1 LSRSASSPA
10 RIHALLIAAGLA
22 AVALGCA
29 AVEHARDTQAYV
41 GRTLAAGHGDG
52 AARLAAEARLDATLR
67 DYLAEHGRPD
77 YLRVMGRQKVYLF
90 YTRSDAAVMFER
102 ELATS
107 RVTELGRIPGSM
119 LELLPPAEARRIST
133 QRAEQG
139 RRAKA
144 RARAQARA
152 RPAPAAPSPG
162 AGSYF
167 GAFDAKQIVE
177 RMTPPMTAAD
187 PGVRSWRQSRTAN
200 GTRSFAAKVGGTQY
214 EVRPDRVVMSSAIAA
229 KRRSLPT
236 SARLGVTRVNQAIF
250 AQRADS
256 ITDAVIPLAE
266 RVSKDPSGR
275 TRFDKRIAGRT
286 VRIARDPRRGQLVY
300 SVHP

>member
-10 RIHALLIAAGLA
+10 RIHALLIAAGVA
-22 AVALGCA
+22 AAALGCA

-52 AARLAAEARLDATLR
+52 AARLAAEARLDPALR

-119 LELLPPAEARRIST
+119 LELLPPAEARRISA
-133 QRAEQG
+133 QRAERG
-139 RRAKA
+139 RREKA
-144 RARAQARA
+144 RARAQA
-152 RPAPAAPSPG
+152 RPAPAAPSPS
-162 AGSYF
+162 AGTYF
-167 GAFDAKQIVE
+167 GTFDAKQIVE

-187 PGVRSWRQSRTAN
+187 PGVRSWRQGRTAN

-236 SARLGVTRVNQAIF
+236 SARLGVTRINQAIF
-250 AQRADS
+250 AQRAEA

-266 RVSKDPSGR
+266 RVSEDPSGR

-286 VRIARDPRRGQLVY
+286 VRIARDPRRGRLVY

>member
-1 LSRSASSPA
+1 VA
-10 RIHALLIAAGLA
+10 AL
-22 AVALGCA
+22 ALGCA
-29 AVEHARDTQAYV
+29 AVEHARYTRAYV
-41 GRTLAAGHGDG
+41 GRTLAAGHGEG
-52 AARLAAEARLDATLR
+52 ASRLAAEAKLDATLR
-67 DYLAEHGRPD
+67 DYVAEHGRPD

-90 YTRSDAAVMFER
+90 YTRRDAAVMFER
-102 ELATS
+102 ELASS

-119 LELLPPAEARRIST
+119 LELLPPAEARRLSG

-144 RARAQARA
+144 RARSQARA

-167 GAFDAKQIVE
+167 GAFDAKEIVE

-187 PGVRSWRQSRTAN
+187 PGVRGWRQSRLAD
-200 GTRSFAAKVGGTQY
+200 GRRSFGAKVGGTRY
-214 EVRPDRVVMSSAIAA
+214 EVRPDRVVMSSAISA
-229 KRRSLPT
+229 KRRRLPT
-236 SARLGVTRVNQAIF
+236 SARLGLLRVNQAIF
-250 AQRADS
+250 ALRAEAV
-256 ITDAVIPLAE
+256 TDIMVPLAE

>member
-1 LSRSASSPA
+1 VT
-10 RIHALLIAAGLA
+10 AL
-22 AVALGCA
+22 VLGCA
-29 AVEHARDTQAYV
+29 AVEHARDTRAYV
-41 GRTLAAGHGDG
+41 GRTLAAGRGDG
-52 AARLAAEARLDATLR
+52 AARLAAEAKLDATLR
-67 DYLAEHGRPD
+67 DYVAEHGRPD

-90 YTRSDAAVMFER
+90 YTRRDAAVMFER
-102 ELATS
+102 ELASS

-119 LELLPPAEARRIST
+119 LEMLPPAEARRLSE
-133 QRAEQG
+133 QRAERG

-167 GAFDAKQIVE
+167 GAFDA
-177 RMTPPMTAAD
+177 AD
-187 PGVRSWRQSRTAN
+187 PGVRGWRQSRLAD
-200 GTRSFAAKVGGTQY
+200 GRRSFGAKVGGTRY
-214 EVRPDRVVMSSAIAA
+214 EVRPDRVVMSSAISA
-229 KRRSLPT
+229 KRRHLPT
-236 SARLGVTRVNQAIF
+236 SARLGLSRVNQAIF
-250 AQRADS
+250 ALRAEAV
-256 ITDAVIPLAE
+256 TDIVVPLAE